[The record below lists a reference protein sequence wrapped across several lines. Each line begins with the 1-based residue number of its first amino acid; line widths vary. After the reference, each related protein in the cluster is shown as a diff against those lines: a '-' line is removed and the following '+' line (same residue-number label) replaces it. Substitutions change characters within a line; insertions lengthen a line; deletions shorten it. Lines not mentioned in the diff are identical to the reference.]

1 MSLTGPGG
9 ARSTDPTTSHEAA
22 LLITA
27 KAESHRILLLAEYA
41 AAGTAGLIDDEAG
54 ARAGLLHTG
63 YWKRCSDLRNAGVI
77 EPTGDTRVGH
87 AGREQQVCAITPSGS
102 RVMSYRARAI
112 SEAYRA

>member
-9 ARSTDPTTSHEAA
+9 ARSTDPTTSHDAA
-22 LLITA
+22 RLIAA

-54 ARAGLLHTG
+54 AHADLLHTG

-77 EPTGDTRVGH
+77 EPTGHTRIGR
-87 AGREQQVCAITPSGS
+87 AGREQQVCAITPEGS
-102 RVMSYRARAI
+102 RVMSIRGIARSYHA
-112 SEAYRA
+112 